1 MSESPLRNASICL
14 ATPPPTVASTTA
26 STYSAM
32 FSAVIATSAPPGLSS
47 NASSP
52 GSVNVIQRSSIAAPP
67 TVTEGKSAPA
77 FFNASIRRAA
87 VESCVS
93 VRPSSGS
100 ISERSANASVRP
112 VMARK
117 NAGLRPR
124 SSSRPSWSAL
134 PTTRPRRRNRSPR
147 VSLPG
152 EPGGATSYA
161 LELTGAGNKPC
172 GAFTYLMSL
181 PVPSALG
188 TSLHAPSARCV
199 SSLES
204 KV

>member
-1 MSESPLRNASICL
+1 
-14 ATPPPTVASTTA
+14 
-26 STYSAM
+26 M

-117 NAGLRPR
+117 K
-124 SSSRPSWSAL
+124 
-134 PTTRPRRRNRSPR
+134 RRAETEVEQPP
-147 VSLPG
+147 V
-152 EPGGATSYA
+152 
-161 LELTGAGNKPC
+161 LERLAN
-172 GAFTYLMSL
+172 
-181 PVPSALG
+181 
-188 TSLHAPSARCV
+188 HAP
-199 SSLES
+199 E
-204 KV
+204 KTE